1 MSDRNND
8 YYFLEHTIS
17 LCPLFLNRVDAK
29 IINKNG
35 IVYLKKYCREHGEQI
50 EILEEDYDYYSK
62 RMLFDKPATK
72 SKKQTSI
79 NNLCP
84 NDCGLCPDHEQ
95 HSCNSLIEVT
105 NKCDLYCPVCYANSG
120 DDKTL
125 SLTEI
130 DKMLDFLIDSEYGS
144 SEILQISG
152 GEPCIHPD
160 IIEIIKN
167 ARTKNIKYIL
177 LNTNG
182 IRIAEDEEF
191 VKQLSQFKGGF
202 EIYLQ
207 FDGFDEKTYSYFR
220 GKNLNSIKQ
229 KAIDNLAKYNIPI
242 TLVATVER
250 NINDKEI
257 GKTIL
262 FGLEAKNIRGINFQP
277 VAYFGRGKNTDTS
290 KRITITGII
299 DKIEK
304 QTNGMIKKTDF
315 IPLPCN
321 VDRVAITYLYKE
333 NGGFIPLMR
342 NLNIKDYLPAIRNTF
357 KFDPSDLYSDMAK
370 SIFSANSECCN
381 YLGLIKNMKK
391 IIPFNYIFKNEQE
404 KINYVSENTF
414 RISITSF
421 LDAYNF
427 DIKSIKKECVHI
439 ITPDLEKIPFST
451 YNILYRNK

>member
-17 LCPLFLNRVDAK
+17 LCPECLKRVDAK
-29 IINKNG
+29 IINKDNK
-35 IVYLKKYCREHGEQI
+35 VYIKKYCKEHGEQL
-50 EILEEDYDYYSK
+50 ELLEEDYEYYSK

-72 SKKQTSI
+72 SKRQTPI

-95 HSCNSLIEVT
+95 HSCNSLIEIT
-105 NKCDLYCPVCYANSG
+105 NKCDLHCPVCYANSG
-120 DDKTL
+120 KDETL
-125 SLTEI
+125 SMSKI
-130 DKMLDFLIDSEYGS
+130 DEMLDFMIGSEYGT

-167 ARTKNIKYIL
+167 ARTKKIKYIL

-182 IRIAEDEEF
+182 VRIAEDEEF

-207 FDGFDEKTYSYFR
+207 FDGFEENTYSYFR
-220 GKNLNSIKQ
+220 NKDLTNIKIR
-229 KAIDNLAKYNIPI
+229 AIENLAKYNIPI

-250 NINDKEI
+250 DVNDKEI
-257 GKTIL
+257 GKMIL
-262 FGLEAKNIRGINFQP
+262 FGLKSKNIRGINFQP
-277 VAYFGRGKNTDTS
+277 VAYFGRGKKVDTS

-333 NGGFIPLMR
+333 DGQFIPLMR
-342 NLNIKDYLPAIRNTF
+342 NLNIKDHLPVIRNTF
-357 KFDPSDLYSDMAK
+357 KFDPSELYSDMAK
-370 SIFSANSECCN
+370 TFFSRNSDCCN
-381 YLGLIKNMKK
+381 YLGLIKNLKK
-391 IIPFNYIFKNEQE
+391 IVPVNYIFKTEEE
-404 KINYVSENTF
+404 KISFVSENTF

-439 ITPDLEKIPFST
+439 ITPDSKKIPFST
-451 YNILYRNK
+451 YNILYRNR